1 MTEPD
6 PPNAKIPMAEWTRIL
21 APTDFSPSAE
31 SAMRSAE
38 YLCRQERARLDLL
51 HVIQLPAPS
60 YLGRLGL
67 DRDLRQTW
75 IVGAREQLAELAR
88 GFAGSELEVETILR
102 EGKPWSEILDVAR
115 ERGTDLICL
124 GNSGHS
130 ALERMLLGS
139 SAENVVRRSDV
150 PVLIVRD
157 RPLTGVRRI
166 LVPVDFDPGTKV
178 AIRFALAK
186 FPAAEIS
193 ALHVVAPLPPAD
205 PVVGPLVPNLAAIR
219 EKIRRL
225 LDNSGAREVTES
237 VRLMADPAEAV
248 LEAARETEVDLL
260 VLTTHGRRGVKR
272 AMLGSVAEKVVR
284 HADRPVLVL
293 PGPGRERK
301 PREATAER
309 ETS

>member
-1 MTEPD
+1 
-6 PPNAKIPMAEWTRIL
+6 MAEWTRIL
-21 APTDFSPSAE
+21 TPTDFSPSAE

-38 YLCRQERARLDLL
+38 YLCRRVRARLDLL

-75 IVGAREQLAELAR
+75 IAGAREQLAELAR
-88 GFAGSELEVETILR
+88 EFAGSELEVETILR

-115 ERGTDLICL
+115 ERGADLICL

-130 ALERMLLGS
+130 ALERLLLGS
-139 SAENVVRRSDV
+139 TAENVVRRSDV
-150 PVLIVRD
+150 PVLIVRE
-157 RPLTGVRRI
+157 RPLTDIRRV

-219 EKIRRL
+219 EKIRGL
-225 LDNSGAREVTES
+225 LDRLGAREVTES
-237 VRLMADPAEAV
+237 VRLMADPAAAV
-248 LEAARETEVDLL
+248 LEAARQTDVDLL

-301 PREATAER
+301 PRRPSPTQS
-309 ETS
+309 TP

>member
-1 MTEPD
+1 
-6 PPNAKIPMAEWTRIL
+6 MAEWTRIL

-51 HVIQLPAPS
+51 HVLQLPAPS

-67 DRDLRQTW
+67 DRDFRQTW
-75 IVGAREQLAELAR
+75 IAGAREQLAELAR
-88 GFAGSELEVETILR
+88 ELVGSELEVETILR

-115 ERGTDLICL
+115 ERGADLICL

-139 SAENVVRRSDV
+139 TAENVVRRSDV

-237 VRLMADPAEAV
+237 VRLMADPAAAV

-260 VLTTHGRRGVKR
+260 VLTTHGRRGVLR

-301 PREATAER
+301 SREASITQS
-309 ETS
+309 TP

>member
-1 MTEPD
+1 
-6 PPNAKIPMAEWTRIL
+6 MAEWTRIL

-51 HVIQLPAPS
+51 HVLQLPAPS

-67 DRDLRQTW
+67 DRDFRQTW
-75 IVGAREQLAELAR
+75 IAGAREQLAELAR
-88 GFAGSELEVETILR
+88 ELVGSELEVETILR

-115 ERGTDLICL
+115 ERGADLICL

-139 SAENVVRRSDV
+139 TAENVVRRSDV

-193 ALHVVAPLPPAD
+193 ALHVVAPLPPAN

>member
-1 MTEPD
+1 
-6 PPNAKIPMAEWTRIL
+6 MAEWTRIL

-193 ALHVVAPLPPAD
+193 ALHVVAPLPPAN